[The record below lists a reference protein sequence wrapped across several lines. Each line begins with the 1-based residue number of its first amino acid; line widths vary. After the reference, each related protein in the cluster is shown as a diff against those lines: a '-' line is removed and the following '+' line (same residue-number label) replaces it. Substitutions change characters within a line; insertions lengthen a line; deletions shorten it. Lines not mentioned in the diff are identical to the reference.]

1 MPPDQTVIGP
11 ALVSALPDATLRS
24 QPVVLTGLLRGTRR
38 TCPAC
43 GKGKLFCG
51 YLAVRPVCAV
61 CGNDNEQYPSDDFA
75 PYVTIS
81 LVLHLMVPAL
91 FLADRTWVMSS
102 LFEGALASH
111 PDFLGRNAGLAA
123 VCEGSRDRLFM
134 GRWRDTKPGRGSL
147 GRSGEQ
153 ALINH
158 GQNPAGTI

>member
-102 LFEGALASH
+102 LFESALAI
-111 PDFLGRNAGLAA
+111 PIFLVATLALLPFAKGA
-123 VCEGSRDRLFM
+123 VIGFSWAVGVTR
-134 GRWRDTKPGRGSL
+134 
-147 GRSGEQ
+147 
-153 ALINH
+153 
-158 GQNPAGTI
+158 NPAGDP